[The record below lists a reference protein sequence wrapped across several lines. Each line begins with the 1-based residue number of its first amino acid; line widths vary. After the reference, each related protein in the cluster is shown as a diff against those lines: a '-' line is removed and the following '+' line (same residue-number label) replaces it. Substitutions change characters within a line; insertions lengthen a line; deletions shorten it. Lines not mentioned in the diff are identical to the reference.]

1 MSRTNRNKTL
11 AAAIATLGGF
21 LGLHRFYLHG
31 FKDWVGWLF
40 PLPSALG
47 ILGVLRARN
56 LGLDDQLAWVLI
68 PLLGFTLAAAGLTAV
83 VYALTTKEKWNAHHN
98 PGAAPDHPA
107 GWTTP
112 LTIGILIAALMGS
125 AVAFMSS
132 LAFSFQHYFQYQ
144 VEAAKALSQVPDQPL
159 PPVSGK

>member
-1 MSRTNRNKTL
+1 MSQRHRHKT
-11 AAAIATLGGF
+11 AAAGIATLGGF

-56 LGLDDQLAWVLI
+56 LGLDDQLSWVLI
-68 PLLGFTLAAAGLTAV
+68 PLLGFTLAAAALTAV
-83 VYALTTKEKWNAHHN
+83 VYALTPKEKWNAHHN
-98 PGAAPDHPA
+98 PDLAADHPA

-112 LTIGILIAALMGS
+112 LTIGILIAALMGG
-125 AVAFMSS
+125 AVAFMGS

-144 VEAAKALSQVPDQPL
+144 VEAAKELSQVPDS
-159 PPVSGK
+159 PVPSANGK